1 MVSND
6 YGHHLKTRFFGLTG
20 GIGSGKSTVAALF
33 AKHGIPTL
41 DLDKVGHLI
50 LEQDMDVQQRLIQV
64 FGHQILT
71 THGVNRKALAK
82 VAFKNEQNTI
92 QLNNI
97 MHPAILVYEQQWRL
111 KQTTPIAV
119 IEASVL
125 IESGGINRMQGL
137 ITVLADV
144 KTREQRV
151 LLRGK
156 QTLQQFN
163 AIMQQQCSDEQRKAF
178 ATYII
183 ENNTDLEN
191 LDHQVQ
197 TFLKQTLS
205 F

>member
-1 MVSND
+1 
-6 YGHHLKTRFFGLTG
+6 LKTHFYGLTG
-20 GIGSGKSTVAALF
+20 GIGSGKSTVASLLT
-33 AKHGIPTL
+33 KHGVPTL

-50 LEQDMDVQQRLIQV
+50 LEQDIQVQQQLIQT
-64 FGHQILT
+64 FGKQIKT
-71 THGVNRKALAK
+71 PQGIDRHELAK
-82 VAFKNEQNTI
+82 AAFINKERTT

-97 MHPAILVYEQQWRL
+97 MHPAIVAYEQEWRL

-137 ITVLADV
+137 IAVLADV

-151 LLRGK
+151 LQRGN

-163 AIMQQQCSDEQRKAF
+163 AIMQQQCNDEQRRAF

-183 ENNTDLEN
+183 ENNSDLKN
-191 LDHQVQ
+191 LEHQVQ
-197 TFLKQTLS
+197 TFLNTLV
-205 F
+205 